1 MQGKIQLECLL
12 KLVVRIVSTMK
23 HNKQISDKWLF
34 CSEVLLKLK
43 SGRHTL
49 MVCLGYYIG
58 KNLTSKN
65 TRPQRLKSSLSLLI
79 RRMCVIYSSL
89 PCLSLFICGP
99 TVKGTIYDLDVNRNW
114 INKVT
119 LIVASSKWGV
129 QCHRAPL
136 PLSCDLS
143 RLPGAVSS

>member
-58 KNLTSKN
+58 KNLTSEN
-65 TRPQRLKSSLSLLI
+65 TRPQSLKSSLSLLI
-79 RRMCVIYSSL
+79 RRVCVIYSSL

-99 TVKGTIYDLDVNRNW
+99 TVKGTIYDLDVN
-114 INKVT
+114 
-119 LIVASSKWGV
+119 
-129 QCHRAPL
+129 
-136 PLSCDLS
+136 
-143 RLPGAVSS
+143 

>member
-58 KNLTSKN
+58 KNLTSEN
-65 TRPQRLKSSLSLLI
+65 TRPQSLKSSLSLLI
-79 RRMCVIYSSL
+79 RRVCVIYSSL

-99 TVKGTIYDLDVNRNW
+99 TVKETIYDLDVN
-114 INKVT
+114 
-119 LIVASSKWGV
+119 
-129 QCHRAPL
+129 
-136 PLSCDLS
+136 
-143 RLPGAVSS
+143 